1 MNFSELLE
9 AEQMLMVMSQ
19 EIFTMSGQAL
29 RQVCSAWRVTDERGL
44 ARGSSALYP
53 LEEDRMESAST

>member
-1 MNFSELLE
+1 M
-9 AEQMLMVMSQ
+9 QMVMSQ
-19 EIFTMSGQAL
+19 EIFTVWYRSGQAL
-29 RQVCSAWRVTDERGL
+29 RQMCSAWRVTVERGL